1 MSEKTYSEVQIEKYK
16 RLVDMYHRLK
26 IPYKATEYTSSV
38 VIEPLLSG
46 AYKTQTILTNIES
59 RLDGVHIIYLVD
71 KCVRKRVERGLYV
84 PMNTD
89 NARMNSKTVFYNEDA
104 LVDLMK
110 KGNPVDIVGLDINAC
125 YFNTLYNLGAIDE
138 KVYNAGFKKQSEYK
152 DARNAAIGCLS
163 KRGNITIFDG
173 EKDVCETKHS
183 DTSVVRL
190 DVVDTVYNI
199 ALSIARELGD
209 GFLYYLTDCFFVLP
223 EYESR
228 CRELID
234 EYQYT
239 CKRQEYKL
247 LKAEIDYD
255 NRHYFIVNWQYDD
268 APIAKYNY
276 NRMNHYLGE
285 QKHLDTGKKYFYFTN

>member
-1 MSEKTYSEVQIEKYK
+1 MSEKTYSEVQVEKYK
-16 RLVDMYHRLK
+16 RLVEMYHRLK

-38 VIEPLLSG
+38 VIEPMLSG

-59 RLDGVHIIYLVD
+59 RIEGVHLIYMVD
-71 KCVRKRVERGLYV
+71 RCVRRRLEKGIYV
-84 PMNTD
+84 PMNKD
-89 NARMNSKTVFYNEDA
+89 NTRIKSNTVFYNEDV
-104 LVDLMK
+104 LVELMK
-110 KGNPVDIVGLDINAC
+110 KGEPVDIVGLDINSC
-125 YFNTLYNLGAIDE
+125 YFNTLYNIGAIDE

-173 EKDVCETKHS
+173 ENDVHEVKHS
-183 DTSVVRL
+183 ETSVVRL
-190 DVVDTVYNI
+190 DVVDTVFNI
-199 ALSIARELGD
+199 ALAIAKELGD

-223 EYESR
+223 EYEEK
-228 CRELID
+228 CRLLI
-234 EYQYT
+234 EKHRYE

-268 APIAKYNY
+268 APVAKYNY
-276 NRMNHYLGE
+276 NRMTHWIAE
-285 QKHLDTGKKYFYFTN
+285 QQYMETGKMSSYFTN